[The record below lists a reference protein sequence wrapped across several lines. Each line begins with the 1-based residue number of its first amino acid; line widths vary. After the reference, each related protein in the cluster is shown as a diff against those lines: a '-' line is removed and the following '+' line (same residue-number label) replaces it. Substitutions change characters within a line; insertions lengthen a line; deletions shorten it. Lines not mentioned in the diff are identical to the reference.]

1 MSRNKDKLHRKS
13 RDGIPNCKMLM
24 YKATCIPTNFNTPV
38 CILLYLPYII
48 PNTFLVYLSCIC
60 KYNVHVHVTL
70 LISTTATFFILLVP
84 KTHMLP
90 HLMGWHITLI
100 VVGVLALSVFI
111 VIVIIIIVV
120 SFHQMG
126 ELKICC
132 IEFLLKI
139 HSCMVEFTISRN
151 LSVCRT
157 NKC

>member
-1 MSRNKDKLHRKS
+1 
-13 RDGIPNCKMLM
+13 MLM

-60 KYNVHVHVTL
+60 KYNVHVHITL

-100 VVGVLALSVFI
+100 VVGVLAQSVFI